1 MLDRRIKN
9 SKLVED
15 KSLTSRMKKIMKTRE
30 DATPYN

>member
-15 KSLTSRMKKIMKTRE
+15 KYLTSRTKKTTKTQE
-30 DATPYN
+30 DTTHYN